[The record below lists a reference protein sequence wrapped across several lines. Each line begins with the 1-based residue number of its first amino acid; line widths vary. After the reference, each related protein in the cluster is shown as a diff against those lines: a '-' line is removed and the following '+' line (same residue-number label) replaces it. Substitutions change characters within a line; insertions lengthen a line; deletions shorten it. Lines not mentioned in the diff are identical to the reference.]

1 MRVSKHA
8 KWILMNKLKSLRTLV
23 GLTQKQLA
31 ERLRTTQQT
40 IQRWESGSTE
50 IPAGHLKDLAVL
62 FGCSIDELL
71 GVDAKTKRRSEGFA
85 RARHDAPWGTLKVRF
100 AFGER
105 EYPIDETEHDD
116 IIDEFHSAIEL
127 ARPKGLVSFT
137 ALDNR
142 LVFLNPA
149 LISEIEVVHDDEEEM
164 PYFASPQA
172 YKALS
177 NRSLPL
183 FGQNALT
190 DAGPLLH
197 EECVTLLEHLELRS
211 IKGEPNFDA
220 AHYKLNSLEVI
231 SREGKSSTSFLS
243 DDVATSVFILED
255 RREIEP
261 NTFLTVSAIEGKHRC
276 VNLTAIAAIE
286 VPVEAYLAHL
296 AKDGGEQE
304 EE

>member
-1 MRVSKHA
+1 
-8 KWILMNKLKSLRTLV
+8 MNKLKDFRTLL

-31 ERLRTTQQT
+31 ERLNTTQQT
-40 IQRWESGSTE
+40 IQRWESGPTE

-71 GVDAKTKRRSEGFA
+71 GLDAKAARRSEGFA
-85 RARHDAPWGTLKVRF
+85 RARHETPWGTLKVRF
-100 AFGER
+100 AFSER
-105 EYPIDETEHDD
+105 EYPIDEAEHDD
-116 IIDEFHSAIEL
+116 LVDEFHSAIEL
-127 ARPKGLVSFT
+127 TRPKSLVRFT

-149 LISEIEVVHDDEEEM
+149 LISEIEVVHDDEEAM
-164 PYFASPQA
+164 PFFASPEA

-197 EECVTLLEHLELRS
+197 EECSKLLKHLKMQS
-211 IKGEPNFDA
+211 AKGEPDFDA
-220 AHYKLNSLEVI
+220 AHEKFNSLEII
-231 SREGKSSTSFLS
+231 SRDGKSSTPLLS
-243 DDVATSVFILED
+243 DDVATSVFILEG

-261 NTFLTVSAIEGKHRC
+261 NTFLTVSAIDGNHRC

-296 AKDGGEQE
+296 AKDGGEE
-304 EE
+304 DD